1 MSEYEVQGVI
11 MFGYT
16 GIIEADS
23 PEQAKAIAE
32 EGWVSQWVYFEEADE
47 RVNRCDSVVLFEDED
62 EDEE

>member
-32 EGWVSQWVYFEEADE
+32 EGWINQWHYFEESDE
-47 RVNRCDSVVLFEDED
+47 RTNRCDTVSLV
-62 EDEE
+62 EEEAL